1 MTVPPPTQLIVSLTT
16 IPNKFPH
23 IYPTIDSLLSQT
35 VPPQKIIVH
44 FARTY
49 SLRFGGDPIP
59 PEQLAQFC
67 ERYQSHP
74 TVDIVLHQVDQ
85 DQGPGTKL
93 LGLFQDQMVDFA
105 DDPTMTPSP
114 TYIVL
119 VDDDHIYH
127 PTFLEGF
134 TQSICD
140 HQVLVASYY
149 CYPLDDVTV
158 GQGADGFL
166 FYLPLVRHFITHY
179 WSHIHTEDYVKYHDD
194 VYISYFF
201 HLLGIPIYHVP
212 SPRIIY
218 TFGPAAETDALHS
231 IPSEEKYTRHRL
243 NQQVPTILKR
253 LRAQGKFDGISI

>member
-1 MTVPPPTQLIVSLTT
+1 MTDIIVSLTT
-16 IPNKFPH
+16 IPSKFPH
-23 IYPTIDSLLSQT
+23 IYPTIDSLLAQT
-35 VPPQKIIVH
+35 IPPKKIIVH
-44 FARTY
+44 FPPTY
-49 SLRFGGDPIP
+49 PLRFGADHLPE
-59 PEQLAQFC
+59 EQLAQFY
-67 ERYQSHP
+67 ERYHAHP
-74 TVDIVLHQVDQ
+74 TVSIVLHQVDQ
-85 DQGPGTKL
+85 DLGPGTKF
-93 LGLFQDQMVDFA
+93 LGLFEHGIVDFV
-105 DDPTMTPSP
+105 DHPTQPNR

-134 TQSICD
+134 TQAIRD

-218 TFGPAAETDALHS
+218 TFGPAAETDALHA

-253 LRAQGKFDGISI
+253 LRAQGKFDNISV